1 MKNTEFTIKHI
12 AYTEI
17 AGTDNLEVVVDVNNR
32 EFEVLFNLEE
42 REDGTYRIADCGD
55 STDLYGSFN
64 TNTEIA
70 EYFESNNVVD
80 NREKILETIKEYIKV
95 DIKDI

>member
-12 AYTEI
+12 AYSEI
-17 AGTDNLEVVVDVNNR
+17 AGTDNLDVVIDINGN

-42 REDGTYRIADCGD
+42 IEDGTYRIADCGD

-70 EYFESNNVVD
+70 EYFESNDVVD
-80 NREKILETIKEYIKV
+80 NREEILEAIKEQVKTNI
-95 DIKDI
+95 